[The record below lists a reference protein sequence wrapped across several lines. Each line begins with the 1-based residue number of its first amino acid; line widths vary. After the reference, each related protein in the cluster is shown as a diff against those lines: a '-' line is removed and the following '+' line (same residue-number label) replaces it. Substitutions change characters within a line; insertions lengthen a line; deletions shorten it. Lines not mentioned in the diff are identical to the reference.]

1 MNQLKPFSIEYLSIL
16 VKALYQIFLL
26 LKKFLNK
33 MPDLLP
39 PNPKIYQSQY
49 SIYRRQAEPIYVRGR
64 TLVISVS
71 LFYFCDTTPEKTL
84 LKSHLLSVTFP
95 LQSHRV
101 SSQRAQQIYLYIVVG
116 ETISQLPAYS
126 NTWHFSFS

>member
-116 ETISQLPAYS
+116 ETIS
-126 NTWHFSFS
+126 